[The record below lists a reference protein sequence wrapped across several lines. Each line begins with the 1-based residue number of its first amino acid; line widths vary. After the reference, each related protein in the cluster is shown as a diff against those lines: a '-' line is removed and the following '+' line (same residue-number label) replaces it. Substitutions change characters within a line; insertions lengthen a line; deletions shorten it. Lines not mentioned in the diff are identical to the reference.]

1 MIFNF
6 FLIKSG
12 GLNFDCK
19 IRRESTDPADLFI
32 AHVGAMDNLAYALKK
47 AAQIYEENVLKQ
59 MVDQR
64 YLSFHA
70 TELGKKIEKGN
81 ATLAECEAF
90 ITQHNEPKQSS
101 GKQEAFERVF
111 NNYFI

>member
-1 MIFNF
+1 M
-6 FLIKSG
+6 
-12 GLNFDCK
+12 
-19 IRRESTDPADLFI
+19 FI
-32 AHVGAMDNLAYALKK
+32 AHVGAMDNLAFALKK

-64 YLSFHA
+64 YLSFNA
-70 TELGKKIEKGN
+70 TELGRQIEKGN
-81 ATLAECEAF
+81 ASLADCEAF
-90 ITQHNEPKQSS
+90 ITQNNEPKQTS